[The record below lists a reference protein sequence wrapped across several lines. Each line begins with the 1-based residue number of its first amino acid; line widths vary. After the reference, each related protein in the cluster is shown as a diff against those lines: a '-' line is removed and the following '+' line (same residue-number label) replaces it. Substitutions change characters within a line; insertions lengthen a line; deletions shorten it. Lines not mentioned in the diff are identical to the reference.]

1 MCKPKKERI
10 HIMNP
15 TTEKLKKLIKNSVS
29 LPADDPIYSE
39 PPGILFTG
47 PFRRP
52 DKKPIKASKPE
63 KEK

>member
-1 MCKPKKERI
+1 
-10 HIMNP
+10 MNP
-15 TTEKLKKLIKNSVS
+15 TTEKLKKLIPGLRS

-47 PFRRP
+47 PSRKP
-52 DKKPIKASKPE
+52 GKKPRKGSKPK

>member
-15 TTEKLKKLIKNSVS
+15 TTEKLKKLLKNSIS
-29 LPADDPIYSE
+29 LPPDDPIYSE

-47 PFRRP
+47 KTRKSR
-52 DKKPIKASKPE
+52 KTR
-63 KEK
+63 KENKNGKNI

>member
-29 LPADDPIYSE
+29 FPADDPIYSE

-47 PFRRP
+47 
-52 DKKPIKASKPE
+52 KPRKPRKTR
-63 KEK
+63 KENKNGKNI

>member
-1 MCKPKKERI
+1 
-10 HIMNP
+10 MNP
-15 TTEKLKKLIKNSVS
+15 TTKKLKELIPNSIS
-29 LPADDPIYSE
+29 LPPDDPIYSE

-52 DKKPIKASKPE
+52 GKKPIKASKPK

>member
-1 MCKPKKERI
+1 
-10 HIMNP
+10 MNP

-29 LPADDPIYSE
+29 FPADDHIYSE

-47 PFRRP
+47 PSMKP
-52 DKKPIKASKPE
+52 GKKPRKASKPK

>member
-1 MCKPKKERI
+1 
-10 HIMNP
+10 MNP

-47 PFRRP
+47 PSRKP
-52 DKKPIKASKPE
+52 GKKPR
-63 KEK
+63 KENKNGKNI